1 MENIENIETKEQ
13 VVAQAIALVEG
24 ETIPEKTDMDQLKQL
39 FYRYHNQEMQDAY
52 KAYIEGGGAPEEY
65 VPQMD
70 PREEDFRRAM
80 QTLRERR
87 QAEQMRLQEERMAN
101 LQKKQQILDAIQQL
115 TTTPE
120 EASANFEQYK
130 QLQQQWKETGP
141 VPAEQATELWKN
153 YQHYSEQYYDLVK
166 MGHELR
172 DYDFK
177 KNLEIKTALC
187 EKAESLSSVE
197 DVITAFNTL
206 QALHQEW
213 KETGPVEREQREAI
227 WARFKE
233 ASTEVNKRHQAH
245 FEAIKAREEE
255 NLVKKTALCEQ
266 IESLCEQLGADV
278 ASKWGDLTKQVIALQ
293 AEWKTIGFAPQ
304 KQNSAIFERFR
315 QACDKFFTAKAEYF
329 KTLKDTQAANLA
341 RKQALV
347 ERAQALKDST
357 EWRKTASQLVAL
369 QKEWKEIGP
378 VARKLSDQ
386 LWNDFRAAC
395 DAFFEARKQATS
407 GERDEQKQN
416 MEQKASI
423 TAQLKALLDSGEEIV
438 IDKVKE
444 LQAQWNAV
452 GHVPYKDKA
461 AVYNAYREVCDAL
474 YEKSRTSRIA
484 QRTASRFQ
492 KIQEVAGDDK
502 QRLQRIYEQL
512 QQEIKTYENN
522 IGFLTAS
529 SKKGNALVDQMQK
542 KVEAL
547 KAELAEMKKK
557 L

>member
-1 MENIENIETKEQ
+1 
-13 VVAQAIALVEG
+13 
-24 ETIPEKTDMDQLKQL
+24 
-39 FYRYHNQEMQDAY
+39 
-52 KAYIEGGGAPEEY
+52 
-65 VPQMD
+65 
-70 PREEDFRRAM
+70 
-80 QTLRERR
+80 
-87 QAEQMRLQEERMAN
+87 MAN

-341 RKQALV
+341 RKQALI

-369 QKEWKEIGP
+369 QKEWKEIG
-378 VARKLSDQ
+378 L
-386 LWNDFRAAC
+386 
-395 DAFFEARKQATS
+395 
-407 GERDEQKQN
+407 
-416 MEQKASI
+416 
-423 TAQLKALLDSGEEIV
+423 
-438 IDKVKE
+438 ID
-444 LQAQWNAV
+444 
-452 GHVPYKDKA
+452 
-461 AVYNAYREVCDAL
+461 
-474 YEKSRTSRIA
+474 
-484 QRTASRFQ
+484 
-492 KIQEVAGDDK
+492 
-502 QRLQRIYEQL
+502 
-512 QQEIKTYENN
+512 
-522 IGFLTAS
+522 
-529 SKKGNALVDQMQK
+529 
-542 KVEAL
+542 
-547 KAELAEMKKK
+547 
-557 L
+557 